1 MRRFTKILSIA
12 AVSATVL
19 ATPVTTHAA
28 PAAGTGSSETVTTP
42 AAVNGLTLK
51 GVTAARDGGM
61 YYAFQNASGNDFTVV
76 KQKAD
81 KTFDS
86 SFAGSGAAAV
96 RGLNV
101 ASQSLGSRR
110 FLMTSDL
117 NGRWWAVSGMSTG
130 TGPAAQVSV
139 GTATSAT
146 ITTAEFTYTTLA
158 AKCAAA
164 YPSSTASSW
173 MIQNV
178 NIVPKR
184 TSGAWMTFMCSGGG
198 NVEPLNASALIAL
211 NNDLTIDTSITPI
224 GFSAANGSTATC
236 NYGSSVVADPTGPSG
251 SPAIWVMRIAHNKQ
265 TNGVCDFNGL
275 TAAQITGYDV
285 LQISSTGTVTRHA
298 IASAGDATDAQFAG
312 RLDPG
317 GRLIVAGTSLA
328 DSTKLIMARIDTDG
342 TLDTTIGTGGF
353 KTLAIGA
360 APAGAVGVR
369 ASVAGLVT
377 TADTVYVVVSLYD
390 QPQTSYTCARSN
402 QVTFGWR
409 MAMVS
414 LTDGYATGF
423 GTAGIG
429 TRQTTTMAESSFCS
443 FAQGG
448 QSVANDGTPRIVSA
462 SGTGFAYHS
471 WQTLSNATGGTDGGT
486 GTGGYTKDTGGA
498 PSLGDGSAAPS
509 SSTTTVLD
517 KLPAKTIVDNAYA
530 VLTSAKAK
538 SSRLASITPT
548 VCLGAGT
555 YVIAVAVGTCTV
567 HVRSIADN
575 TTLRTLRS
583 TVVAKGGTAG
593 STAAATSLSFKSS
606 RTKLTP
612 AHVATL
618 AALASK
624 VAAAKATVVVGYA
637 ASLTD
642 NQAGNEYVARNRAKN
657 VAAVLVKASPKA
669 TISTLNMGI
678 FASQGA
684 KKTEK
689 AQSPFRRATVWIIS

>member
-1 MRRFTKILSIA
+1 MRRFTKFLSIA

-19 ATPVTTHAA
+19 ATPVAAHAA
-28 PAAGTGSSETVTTP
+28 PAAGTGTSSSVTTP
-42 AAVNGLTLK
+42 SAVNGLTLK
-51 GVTAARDGGM
+51 GVTASRDGGM
-61 YYAFQNASGNDFTVV
+61 YYAFQNASGNDYTVV

-81 KTFDS
+81 RTFDS

-96 RGLNV
+96 TGLNV

-117 NGRWWAVSGMSTG
+117 NGRWWAVSAMSTG

-178 NIVPKR
+178 SIAPKR
-184 TSGAWMTFMCSGGG
+184 TSGAWMTFMCSGSG
-198 NVEPLNASALIAL
+198 NVEPLNALTLIAL

-236 NYGSSVVADPTGPSG
+236 VYASSVVADPTGPAG
-251 SPAIWVMRIAHNKQ
+251 SPALWVMRIAHSRQ

-275 TAAQITGYDV
+275 TAAQVTGYDV
-285 LQISSTGTVTRHA
+285 LQISSTGAVTRHA

-328 DSTKLIMARIDTDG
+328 DNTKLIMARIDTDG

-353 KTLAIGA
+353 KTLAIGS
-360 APAGAVGVR
+360 APAGAVVVR

-390 QPQTSYTCARSN
+390 QPQTSYTCGSSN

-414 LTDGYATGF
+414 LVDGYATGF
-423 GTAGIG
+423 GTGGIG
-429 TRQTTTMAESSFCS
+429 TRQTATISESSFCS

-448 QSVANDGTPRIVSA
+448 QSVANDGTPRLVSA

-498 PSLGDGSAAPS
+498 PSLGDGAAAPS
-509 SSTTTVLD
+509 SSTTVLD
-517 KLPAKTIVDNAYA
+517 KLPAKTSVENAYA

-538 SSRLASITPT
+538 TSRLASITPT

-567 HVRSIADN
+567 QVRSVADN
-575 TTLRTLRS
+575 STLRTLRS

-593 STAAATSLSFKSS
+593 STATATSLSFKSS

-612 AHVATL
+612 AHVAAL

-678 FASQGA
+678 FASQVA

>member
-1 MRRFTKILSIA
+1 MRRFTRFASLFAVA
-12 AVSATVL
+12 ASGLTVP
-19 ATPVTTHAA
+19 AVAHAA
-28 PAAGTGSSETVTTP
+28 PAAGTGSSSAISVP
-42 AAVNGLTLK
+42 AVVNGLVLK
-51 GVTAARDGGM
+51 GAVSARDGGM
-61 YYAFQNASGNDFTVV
+61 YYAFQNASGNDYTVV

-86 SFAGSGAAAV
+86 TFAGSGAAAV
-96 RGLNV
+96 TGLNV
-101 ASQSLGSRR
+101 ASQSLASRR

-117 NGRWWAVSGMSTG
+117 NGRWWAVSAMSTG
-130 TGPAAQVSV
+130 SGPAAQVSV

-146 ITTAEFTYTTLA
+146 IATAEFTYTTLA

-173 MIQNV
+173 MVQNV
-178 NIVPKR
+178 SIAPKR
-184 TSGAWMTFMCSGGG
+184 TSGAWMTFLCSGTG
-198 NVEPLNASALIAL
+198 NVEPLNGSTLIAL

-224 GFSAANGSTATC
+224 GFSAQNGSTSTC
-236 NYGSSVVADPTGPSG
+236 VYGSSVIADPTGPSG
-251 SPAIWVMRIAHNKQ
+251 SPALWVMRIAHNKQ
-265 TNGVCDFNGL
+265 TNGVCDSNGL
-275 TAAQITGYDV
+275 TAAQVTGYDV
-285 LQISSTGTVTRHA
+285 LQISSTGTVTRRA

-328 DSTKLIMARIDTDG
+328 DTTKLIMARIDTDG
-342 TLDTTIGTGGF
+342 TLDTTIGVNGF

-360 APAGAVGVR
+360 APAGAAVVR

-390 QPQTSYTCARSN
+390 QPQTSYTCSSSN

-414 LTDGYATGF
+414 LADGYATGF
-423 GTAGIG
+423 GNGGIG
-429 TRQTTTMAESSFCS
+429 TRQTANMAESSFCS
-443 FAQGG
+443 FSQGG
-448 QSVANDGTPRIVSA
+448 QSVASDGTPRLVSA
-462 SGTGFAYHS
+462 NGTGFAYHS

-498 PSLGDGSAAPS
+498 PSLGDGATAASP
-509 SSTTTVLD
+509 TAVLA
-517 KLPAKTIVDNAYA
+517 KLPSRTIANNAYA

-538 SSRLASITPT
+538 SNRLVTITPT

-555 YVIAVAVGTCTV
+555 YVITVAVGTCTV
-567 HVRSIADN
+567 QVRSIADN
-575 TTLRTLRS
+575 STLRTLRS
-583 TVVAKGGTAG
+583 AVVAKGGTAG
-593 STAAATSLSFKSS
+593 ATATATSLSFKSS
-606 RTKLTP
+606 RTKLTA
-612 AHVATL
+612 AHATAL

-624 VAAAKATVVVGYA
+624 VSAAKATVVVGYA

-657 VAAVLVKASPKA
+657 VTSVLAKASPKA
-669 TISTLNMGI
+669 TITTLNMGI
-678 FASQGA
+678 FASQVA

-689 AQSPFRRATVWIIS
+689 AQSEFRRATVWIIP